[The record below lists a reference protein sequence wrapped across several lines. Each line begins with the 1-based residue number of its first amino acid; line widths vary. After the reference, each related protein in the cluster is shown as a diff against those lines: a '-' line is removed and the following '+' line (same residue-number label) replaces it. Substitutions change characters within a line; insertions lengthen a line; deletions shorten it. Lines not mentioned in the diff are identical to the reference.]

1 MDTKRWALFLL
12 FCVIAAQSTRA
23 QARNVILFIG
33 DAGGIPTMN
42 AASWYKYGEPQ
53 KLFVQH
59 MPHIALMDTSAA
71 DYIVPDSASAMSAIV
86 TGQKTNNGVL
96 SESADAI
103 HGKKDGE
110 ALETILEYAEQ
121 HGLSSG
127 VVSNMNMTDAT
138 PAACYAHSNDRNASG
153 KIFAQVFSPRFGDG
167 VDLIIGAGR
176 DSIIAA
182 TEKAGVRIESA
193 MREHG
198 YAFYDSLQAISDKD
212 TRVIAL
218 FNTHDFS
225 VSQAVGKALEVLG
238 HSPKGYFLMVEWDTH
253 TDELRRGL
261 NQVIELDDVIASTAR
276 SVRSDTLIIFAADHS
291 FDLRLLR
298 GKRGEPLLP
307 AEMQAGGTAPATIPN
322 IVVGG
327 GHSGEQVMVA
337 AQGPGAERVQ
347 GFIYNTDLFH
357 IMMAAYGW
365 ENDPERVTP
374 K

>member
-1 MDTKRWALFLL
+1 MKRSVLLLL
-12 FCVIAAQSTRA
+12 FCIFAAESIRA
-23 QARNVILFIG
+23 QAKNVILFIG

-53 KLFVQH
+53 NLFVQN

-71 DYIVPDSASAMSAIV
+71 DYMVADSASGMSAIV
-86 TGQKTNNGVL
+86 TGQKTKNGVL
-96 SESADAI
+96 SQSAEAI

-110 ALETILEYAEQ
+110 ILETILEYAEQ

-138 PAACYAHSNDRNASG
+138 PAACYAHSNDRDATG
-153 KIFAQVFSPRFGDG
+153 KIFAQVFNPRFGDG
-167 VDLIIGAGR
+167 VDVIIGAGR

-182 TEKAGVRIESA
+182 TEKTGLKIEPA

-198 YAFYDSLQAISDKD
+198 YAFYDSLQAISDED
-212 TRVIAL
+212 NRAIAL

-225 VSQAVGKALEVLG
+225 LSEAVEKALHVLS
-238 HSPKGYFLMVEWDTH
+238 HNPKGYFLMVEWDTH

-261 NQVIELDDVIASTAR
+261 DQAIELDNVIGSTAR
-276 SVRSDTLIIFAADHS
+276 SVKSDTLIVFAADHS

-298 GKRGEPLLP
+298 GKRGEPVLP
-307 AEMQAGGTAPATIPN
+307 AEETAKTSKPN

-337 AQGPGAERVQ
+337 AQGPGAERVH
-347 GFIYNTDLFH
+347 GFIYNSDLFH
-357 IMMAAYGW
+357 IMMSAYGW
-365 ENDPERVTP
+365 ENDVDRVIP

>member
-1 MDTKRWALFLL
+1 MKRSVWLLL
-12 FCVIAAQSTRA
+12 FCTISVHGARA
-23 QARNVILFIG
+23 QAKNVILFIG

-53 KLFVQH
+53 KLFIQS

-71 DYIVPDSASAMSAIV
+71 DEIVPDSASAMSAIV

-96 SESADAI
+96 SQSADAV
-103 HGKKDGE
+103 HGKKDGD

-167 VDLIIGAGR
+167 VDVIIGAGR

-182 TEKAGVRIESA
+182 TEKTGLKVKPA

-198 YAFYDSLQAISDKD
+198 YAFYDSLEAISDED
-212 TRVIAL
+212 QRVIVL

-225 VSQAVGKALEVLG
+225 VSQAVEKALLVLS
-238 HSPKGYFLMVEWDTH
+238 HNPKGYFLMVEWDTH

-261 NQVIELDDVIASTAR
+261 DQAIELDDAIRTTAQ
-276 SVRSDTLIIFAADHS
+276 SVKNDTLIVFAADHS

-298 GKRGEPLLP
+298 GRRGEPLLP
-307 AEMQAGGTAPATIPN
+307 PEGSEGGTASTRKPN

-327 GHSGEQVMVA
+327 GHSGEQVLVA
-337 AQGPGAERVQ
+337 ALGPGAERVH

-365 ENDPERVTP
+365 ENGEDRLTP